1 MSDLTKDHN
10 EVSLKVNEVW
20 KLDRDTVKK
29 LEADFML
36 EVKSMMWHLSQEED
50 FMASAYEADMVLD
63 TLQKLVERFRNVY
76 HIVSV
81 TSGWHEDYER
91 QNK

>member
-1 MSDLTKDHN
+1 MSDITKDHN
-10 EVSLKVNEVW
+10 EASLKLNEVW
-20 KLDRDTVKK
+20 KLDRDKVEKMQT
-29 LEADFML
+29 DFMK
-36 EVKSMMWHLSQEED
+36 EVKGMMWHLSQEED

-63 TLQKLVERFRNVY
+63 TLQNLVDRFRDVY

-91 QNK
+91 IIK